1 MPELRVL
8 DFPTKA
14 PKKEKKRRKYE
25 MADGTFKAKP
35 MINGKRHTVR
45 GKSTKEVEEK
55 IEQLKRELKGGADPA
70 LRNITVEDWSKI
82 WYQTEIER
90 YSKAH
95 RDLVTQQLN
104 LINSQ
109 IGNMKVRDV
118 RLIHLKKI
126 MNLRSGQSESYISKL
141 SSVTKRL
148 FCSARQNQII
158 TVDPSIDLKKI
169 EGTYVGHRCLEPHEI
184 DLLVNNWRC
193 CPAGVWAVT
202 MMLSGIR
209 RGECLAL
216 RAQDFDFEK
225 NVIHI
230 HDAVEVISNNVVR
243 KGKTKTKAGMRDT
256 PMLEPLTSIIREDF
270 ERNPREVFVQKAD
283 GSPITAS
290 TFRTYWDTLL
300 RMLTNI
306 DAGFPA
312 DAKEPRE
319 KKAKEEYQKKIK
331 EKKIDFDRHDLRHT
345 YATFLFES
353 GVDEKSA
360 ITYLGHTSAKMTRD
374 LYAHLR
380 AEQLRR
386 SDGRLADY
394 FRRFQ
399 PDNADPT

>member
-8 DFPTKA
+8 DFPAK
-14 PKKEKKRRKYE
+14 PQKKEKKRRKYE
-25 MADGTFKAKP
+25 QADGTFKAKP

-55 IEQLKRELKGGADPA
+55 IAQLKRELKGGADPA

-90 YSKAH
+90 YSKTY

-109 IGNMKVRDV
+109 IGSMKVRDV

-148 FCSARQNQII
+148 FCAARQNQII
-158 TVDPSIDLKKI
+158 TVDPAIDLKKI
-169 EGTYVGHRCLEPHEI
+169 EGTYTGHRCLQPNEI
-184 DLLVNNWRC
+184 DLLLANWRC
-193 CPAGVWAVT
+193 CPAGIWAVT
-202 MMLSGIR
+202 MMLSGVR

-216 RAQDFDFEK
+216 NADDFDFENK
-225 NVIHI
+225 VIHI
-230 HDAVEVISNNVVR
+230 HDAVEVINNNIVR
-243 KGKTKTKAGMRDT
+243 KGKTKTKAGLRST
-256 PMLEPLTSIIREDF
+256 PMLEPLSSIIKEDF
-270 ERNPREVFVQKAD
+270 ERNPRVSFVQKAD

-290 TFRTYWDTLL
+290 TFRTQWDTLL

-306 DAGFPA
+306 NAGYPA
-312 DAKEPRE
+312 DTKEPRE

-360 ITYLGHTSAKMTRD
+360 TSYLGHTSAKMTRD

-380 AEQLRR
+380 DEQMRR
-386 SDGRLADY
+386 SVVKLEDY
-394 FRRFQ
+394 FKRFQ
-399 PDNADPT
+399 PGNSDPT

>member
-8 DFPTKA
+8 DFPTK

-25 MADGTFKAKP
+25 MPDGTFKAKP

-55 IEQLKRELKGGADPA
+55 IEKLKRELKGGADPSM
-70 LRNITVEDWSKI
+70 RNITVEEWSER
-82 WYQTEIER
+82 WYDTEIAR
-90 YSKAH
+90 YSH
-95 RDLVTQQLN
+95 SYTSLVRQQLN

-109 IGNMKVRDV
+109 IGSMKVRDV

-126 MNLRSGQSESYISKL
+126 MNLRAGQSSSYIAKL

-148 FCSARQNQII
+148 FCAARQNQII
-158 TVDPSIDLKKI
+158 TIDPAIDLKKI
-169 EGTYVGHRCLEPHEI
+169 EGTYDGHRCLEPKEVQ
-184 DLLVNNWRC
+184 LLLDNWRC

-216 RAQDFDFEK
+216 RAKDFDFEK
-225 NVIHI
+225 GVIHI
-230 HDAVEVISNNVVR
+230 HDAVEIVNNNVIR

-270 ERNPREVFVQKAD
+270 ERNPRELFVTKRD

-290 TFRTYWDTLL
+290 TFRTYWETLL

-306 DAGFPA
+306 NAGYAP
-312 DAKEPRE
+312 DEKEPRE
-319 KKAKEEYQKKIK
+319 KKAKEEYLEKIAAH
-331 EKKIDFDRHDLRHT
+331 KIDFDRHDLRHT

-360 ITYLGHTSAKMTRD
+360 IVYLGHTSAKMTRD

-380 AEQLRR
+380 AEQLRK
-386 SDGRLADY
+386 SDTNLATY
-394 FRRFQ
+394 FKKFS
-399 PDNADPT
+399 DPT

>member
-8 DFPTKA
+8 DFPTK

-25 MADGTFKAKP
+25 MPDGTFKAKP

-55 IEQLKRELKGGADPA
+55 IEKLKRELKGGVDPA
-70 LRNITVEDWSKI
+70 MRNITVEDWSKA
-82 WYQTEIER
+82 WYQTESVHYGR
-90 YSKAH
+90 SNAS
-95 RDLVTQQLN
+95 LVTNQLN

-109 IGNMKVRDV
+109 IGSMKVRDV

-126 MNLRSGQSESYISKL
+126 MNLRAGQSESYINKL
-141 SSVTKRL
+141 SSVIKRL
-148 FCSARQNQII
+148 FCAARQNQII
-158 TVDPSIDLKKI
+158 TIDPAIDLKKI
-169 EGTYVGHRCLEPHEI
+169 EGTYSGHRCLEPKEVQ
-184 DLLVNNWRC
+184 LLLDNWRC

-216 RAQDFDFEK
+216 RAKDFDFEK
-225 NVIHI
+225 GVIHI
-230 HDAVEVISNNVVR
+230 HDAVEIVNNNVVR

-270 ERNPREVFVQKAD
+270 ERNPRDLFVTKSD

-306 DAGFPA
+306 NAGYGP

-319 KKAKEEYQKKIK
+319 EKDKAEYLEKIAAH
-331 EKKIDFDRHDLRHT
+331 KIDFDRHDLRHT

-360 ITYLGHTSAKMTRD
+360 IVYLGHTSAKMTRD

-380 AEQLRR
+380 AEQLRK
-386 SDGRLADY
+386 SDTNLAAY
-394 FRRFQ
+394 FKKFS
-399 PDNADPT
+399 DPT

>member
-8 DFPTKA
+8 DFPSK

-25 MADGTFKAKP
+25 MPDGTYKAKP

-55 IEQLKRELKGGADPA
+55 IAELKRELKGGADPA
-70 LRNITVEDWSKI
+70 LRNITVEEWSKR
-82 WYQTEIER
+82 WYEAESVHYGR
-90 YSKAH
+90 SNAS
-95 RDLVTQQLN
+95 LVTQQLK

-109 IGNMKVRDV
+109 IGSMRVRDV

-126 MNLRSGQSESYISKL
+126 MNQRAGQSESYINKL
-141 SSVTKRL
+141 SSVIKRL
-148 FCSARQNQII
+148 FCAARQNQII
-158 TVDPSIDLKKI
+158 TIDPAIDLKKI
-169 EGTYVGHRCLEPHEI
+169 EGTYSGHRCLEPHEVR
-184 DLLVNNWRC
+184 LLLENWRC

-216 RAQDFDFEK
+216 RAQDFDFERG
-225 NVIHI
+225 VIHI
-230 HDAVEVISNNVVR
+230 RDAVEIVNNNIVR

-270 ERNPREVFVQKAD
+270 ERNPREAFVQKVD
-283 GSPITAS
+283 GTPITAS
-290 TFRTYWDTLL
+290 TFRTYWDTLM

-306 DAGFPA
+306 AAGYEPN
-312 DAKEPRE
+312 AKEPRE
-319 KKAKEEYQKKIK
+319 AKAKAEYQ
-331 EKKIDFDRHDLRHT
+331 EKTAAHKIDFDRHDLRHT

-360 ITYLGHTSAKMTRD
+360 IFYLGHTSAKMTRD

-380 AEQLRR
+380 AEQLRK
-386 SDGRLADY
+386 SDTNLATY
-394 FRRFQ
+394 FKKFS
-399 PDNADPT
+399 DPT

>member
-8 DFPTKA
+8 DFPTK

-25 MADGTFKAKP
+25 MPDGTFKAKP

-55 IEQLKRELKGGADPA
+55 IEKLKRELKGGVDPA
-70 LRNITVEDWSKI
+70 MRNITVEDWSKA
-82 WYQTEIER
+82 WYQTESVHYGR
-90 YSKAH
+90 SNAS
-95 RDLVTQQLN
+95 LVTNQLN

-109 IGNMKVRDV
+109 IGSMKVRDV

-126 MNLRSGQSESYISKL
+126 MNLRAGQSESYINKL
-141 SSVTKRL
+141 SSVIKRL
-148 FCSARQNQII
+148 FCAARQNQII
-158 TVDPSIDLKKI
+158 TIDPAIDLKKI
-169 EGTYVGHRCLEPHEI
+169 EGTYSGHRCLEPKEVQ
-184 DLLVNNWRC
+184 LLLDNWRC

-216 RAQDFDFEK
+216 RAKDFDFEK
-225 NVIHI
+225 GVIHI
-230 HDAVEVISNNVVR
+230 HDAVEIVNNNVVR

-270 ERNPREVFVQKAD
+270 ERNPRDLFVTKRD

-306 DAGFPA
+306 NAGYAP
-312 DAKEPRE
+312 DEKEPRE
-319 KKAKEEYQKKIK
+319 KKAKAEYLEKI
-331 EKKIDFDRHDLRHT
+331 EAHKIDFDRHDLRHT

-360 ITYLGHTSAKMTRD
+360 IVYLGHTSAKMTRD

-380 AEQLRR
+380 AEQLRK
-386 SDGRLADY
+386 SDTNLATY
-394 FRRFQ
+394 FKKFS
-399 PDNADPT
+399 DPT

>member
-8 DFPTKA
+8 DFPSK

-25 MADGTFKAKP
+25 MPDGTYKAKP

-55 IEQLKRELKGGADPA
+55 IAELKRELKGGADPA
-70 LRNITVEDWSKI
+70 LRNITVEEWAKR
-82 WYQTEIER
+82 WYEAESVH
-90 YSKAH
+90 YGSSNAS
-95 RDLVTQQLN
+95 LVTQQLK

-109 IGNMKVRDV
+109 IGSMRVRDV

-126 MNLRSGQSESYISKL
+126 MNQRAGQSESYINKL
-141 SSVTKRL
+141 SSVIKRL
-148 FCSARQNQII
+148 FCAARQNQII
-158 TVDPSIDLKKI
+158 TIDPAIDLKKI
-169 EGTYVGHRCLEPHEI
+169 EGTYSGHRCLEPHEVR
-184 DLLVNNWRC
+184 LLLDNWRC

-216 RAQDFDFEK
+216 RAQDFDFERG
-225 NVIHI
+225 VIHI
-230 HDAVEVISNNVVR
+230 RDAVEIVNNNIVR

-270 ERNPREVFVQKAD
+270 ERNPREAFVQKVD
-283 GSPITAS
+283 GAPITAS
-290 TFRTYWDTLL
+290 TFRTYWDTLM

-306 DAGFPA
+306 AAGYEPN
-312 DAKEPRE
+312 AKEPRE
-319 KKAKEEYQKKIK
+319 AKAKAEYQ
-331 EKKIDFDRHDLRHT
+331 EKTAAHRIDFDRHDLRHT

-360 ITYLGHTSAKMTRD
+360 VFYLGHTSAKMTRD

-380 AEQLRR
+380 AEQLRK
-386 SDGRLADY
+386 SDTNLATY
-394 FRRFQ
+394 FKKFS
-399 PDNADPT
+399 DPT

>member
-8 DFPTKA
+8 DFPTK

-25 MADGTFKAKP
+25 MPDGTFKAKP

-55 IEQLKRELKGGADPA
+55 IEKLKRELKGGVDPA
-70 LRNITVEDWSKI
+70 MRNITVEDWSKA
-82 WYQTEIER
+82 WYQTESVHYGR
-90 YSKAH
+90 SNAS
-95 RDLVTQQLN
+95 LVTNQLN

-109 IGNMKVRDV
+109 IGSMKVRDV

-126 MNLRSGQSESYISKL
+126 MNLRAGQSESYINKL
-141 SSVTKRL
+141 SSVIKRL
-148 FCSARQNQII
+148 FCAARQNQII
-158 TVDPSIDLKKI
+158 TIDPAIDLKKI
-169 EGTYVGHRCLEPHEI
+169 EGTYSGHRCLEPKEVQ
-184 DLLVNNWRC
+184 LLLDNWRC

-216 RAQDFDFEK
+216 RAKDFDFEK
-225 NVIHI
+225 GVIHI
-230 HDAVEVISNNVVR
+230 HDAVEIVNNNVVR

-270 ERNPREVFVQKAD
+270 ERNPRDLFVTKSD
-283 GSPITAS
+283 GLPITAS

-306 DAGFPA
+306 NAGYDP
-312 DAKEPRE
+312 DTKEPRE
-319 KKAKEEYQKKIK
+319 EKAKAEYLEKIAAH
-331 EKKIDFDRHDLRHT
+331 KIDFDRHDLRHT

-360 ITYLGHTSAKMTRD
+360 IVYLGHTSAKMTRD

-380 AEQLRR
+380 AEQLRK
-386 SDGRLADY
+386 SDTNLAAY
-394 FRRFQ
+394 FKKFS
-399 PDNADPT
+399 DPT